1 MSHSDF
7 DARIREYC
15 AIGRDVGKPV
25 ILEEFGVPRSDA
37 DQANAY
43 GIWLNTIATSDCG
56 GWVVWRLVSTQDSGL
71 YPQDDYDKF
80 DIHNDGSP
88 AWQALRDAALKLQ
101 N

>member
-1 MSHSDF
+1 M
-7 DARIREYC
+7 
-15 AIGRDVGKPV
+15 
-25 ILEEFGVPRSDA
+25 
-37 DQANAY
+37 
-43 GIWLNTIATSDCG
+43 
-56 GWVVWRLVSTQDSGL
+56 VWRLVSTQDSGL